1 MENYK
6 TLSEKKEGSNI
17 LEGIRAL
24 DLSEKAWFEYVFF
37 QKLAFSFS
45 VTQKTMSKEWTR

>member
-24 DLSEKAWFEYVFF
+24 DLSEKAWFI
-37 QKLAFSFS
+37 KGKRSMFSF
-45 VTQKTMSKEWTR
+45 KN